1 MRLASKVHSLLE
13 SCLVAWVSA
22 MIRHRWLCL
31 ALIFLLTCGSGYY
44 TIGNLGVNTDT
55 KEMLSADLQ
64 FRKDYALLNRS
75 FPEDARAILVVIR
88 GSNPEQTDLAVR
100 NLGQQFSEQTNTVE
114 SVYTPNRGTFFD
126 RQALLFLD
134 VNELDQ
140 LALEITRAQPFLGR
154 LSQNNSLDQL
164 LNLLNHAIPKQKDSH
179 SLTQTDRLLLDLAHS
194 VQAALQGGHQSISW
208 QKLML
213 GSDSALNQNIGFIL
227 VAPRFD
233 YSDLVPAERSI
244 QSIRAISHEFEANN
258 RGVSVRLTGEVALEH
273 DELESISKG
282 TAVAGAVSLVLVCLS
297 LVCGLRSIRLAT
309 ATLITLV
316 AGLILSAAFATLAVG
331 SLNLISIAF
340 AVLYIG
346 LGVDYAIHLCLRT
359 QEMIRVGMSRD
370 SAVIDSARCLGPSLI
385 LCCLTTSMGFY
396 SFVPT
401 AYQGVSELG
410 VISGTAMFIG
420 LFITLSLL
428 PALLVTLPGKE
439 GASTPESN
447 PIPRN
452 WHSFP
457 VRHRRLIK
465 ISTALISLCG
475 IWSLSDVA
483 FDFDPVSLR
492 DQGAES
498 VTTFRELLKNK
509 ETSPLVI
516 SVIANNEKQAR
527 EKIEQLQQLDS
538 VDSVLSVLDFMP
550 RNQEEKLE
558 LIEALDESLGPLMGD
573 FPPLGPVDVHRQT
586 EEFGTLLAILES
598 NGDAQAEHPYSET
611 AGRLMLRHQL
621 KKLLAILEQSTEQE
635 KQELLETIQNAA
647 LKNLAGTIAKLT
659 TALNASTFDDLNA
672 LPESFL
678 RRWLSQD
685 GLFRLQV
692 QPRKDLNDLD
702 NLREFVEQVQEV
714 APNASDLPVIYSESG
729 KEVVKA
735 FQQATTYAIIAISLI
750 SLIVL
755 GNIRETGLV
764 LMPLFLTAI
773 LTGASTV
780 LFDNPFNF
788 ANIIVLP
795 LLLGLGVDSSIHIV
809 HRLRLMKYE
818 QSEILK
824 TSTARGIFFSGL
836 TTVFSF
842 TSLAF
847 ISHAGTASLGLLL
860 TIGILLTLTCTLVV
874 LPAFAVKPEATFS

>member
-1 MRLASKVHSLLE
+1 
-13 SCLVAWVSA
+13 
-22 MIRHRWLCL
+22 
-31 ALIFLLTCGSGYY
+31 
-44 TIGNLGVNTDT
+44 
-55 KEMLSADLQ
+55 
-64 FRKDYALLNRS
+64 
-75 FPEDARAILVVIR
+75 
-88 GSNPEQTDLAVR
+88 
-100 NLGQQFSEQTNTVE
+100 
-114 SVYTPNRGTFFD
+114 
-126 RQALLFLD
+126 
-134 VNELDQ
+134 
-140 LALEITRAQPFLGR
+140 
-154 LSQNNSLDQL
+154 
-164 LNLLNHAIPKQKDSH
+164 
-179 SLTQTDRLLLDLAHS
+179 
-194 VQAALQGGHQSISW
+194 
-208 QKLML
+208 
-213 GSDSALNQNIGFIL
+213 
-227 VAPRFD
+227 
-233 YSDLVPAERSI
+233 
-244 QSIRAISHEFEANN
+244 
-258 RGVSVRLTGEVALEH
+258 
-273 DELESISKG
+273 
-282 TAVAGAVSLVLVCLS
+282 
-297 LVCGLRSIRLAT
+297 
-309 ATLITLV
+309 
-316 AGLILSAAFATLAVG
+316 
-331 SLNLISIAF
+331 LNLISIAF

-359 QEMIRVGMSRD
+359 QEIIRTGVSRD
-370 SAVIDSARCLGPSLI
+370 SAVINSVRCLGPSLI

-410 VISGTAMFIG
+410 IISGTAMFIG

-428 PALLVTLPGKE
+428 PALLVTLPGKA
-439 GASTPESN
+439 GPSFPESS

-457 VRHRRLIK
+457 IRHRRSIK
-465 ISTALISLCG
+465 ISTALVALCS
-475 IWSLSDVA
+475 IWSLSDIT
-483 FDFDPVSLR
+483 FDFDPISLR

-527 EKIEQLQQLDS
+527 KKIGQLQQLDS
-538 VDSVLSVLDFMP
+538 VGSVISILDFIP
-550 RNQEEKLE
+550 ENQEEKLE
-558 LIEALDESLGPLMGD
+558 IIEALDESLGPLMGD
-573 FPPLGPVDVHRQT
+573 FPPLRTVDVHRQT
-586 EEFGTLLAILES
+586 GELGTLLAILDS
-598 NGDAQAEHPYSET
+598 NGDAQAEHAHSET

-621 KKLLAILEQSTEQE
+621 RNLLVILEQSTKQE
-635 KQELLETIQNAA
+635 KQELLATIQKAA
-647 LKNLAGTIAKLT
+647 LENLAGTIAKLK
-659 TALNASTFDDLNA
+659 TALNASAFDDLNA
-672 LPESFL
+672 LPEPFL

-702 NLREFVEQVQEV
+702 NLREFVEQVREV
-714 APNASDLPVIYSESG
+714 APNASDLPVIYLESG
-729 KEVVKA
+729 KEVVRA
-735 FQQATTYAIIAISLI
+735 FQQAMAYAVIAISLI
-750 SLIVL
+750 SFIVL

-764 LMPLFLTAI
+764 LMPLFLTAL

-809 HRLRLMKYE
+809 HRLRLMQYQ

-874 LPAFAVKPEATFS
+874 LPAFAVKPKPSFS

>member
-1 MRLASKVHSLLE
+1 MPLASKVHSLLE
-13 SCLVAWVSA
+13 RCLVAWVSA
-22 MIRHRWLCL
+22 IIRHRWLCL

-44 TIGNLGVNTDT
+44 TIGNLGMNTDT

-64 FRKDYALLNRS
+64 FRKDYARLNRS
-75 FPEDARAILVVIR
+75 FPEDARAILVVIK
-88 GSNPEQTDLAVR
+88 GSNPEQTDMAVKS
-100 NLGQQFSEQTNTVE
+100 LSQQFREQTDTVE
-114 SVYTPNRGTFFD
+114 SVYTPNRGPFFD
-126 RQALLFLD
+126 RQALLFLNVD
-134 VNELDQ
+134 ELDQ

-164 LNLLNHAIPKQKDSH
+164 LNLLNRAIPKQNDSH
-179 SLTQTDRLLLDLAHS
+179 SLAQTDSLLLDLAQS
-194 VQAALQGGHQSISW
+194 IQAALQGGYQSISW

-213 GSDSALNQNIGFIL
+213 GDNSTLNQNTGFIL

-233 YSDLVPAERSI
+233 YSDLVPAEKSI

-258 RGVSVRLTGEVALEH
+258 RGTSVRLTGEVALEH

-282 TAVAGAVSLVLVCLS
+282 TAVAGAVSLILVCLS
-297 LVCGLRSIRLAT
+297 LVCGLRSVRLAT

-316 AGLILSAAFATLAVG
+316 SGLILSAAFATFAVG
-331 SLNLISIAF
+331 NLNLISIAF

-346 LGVDYAIHLCLRT
+346 LGVDYAIHLCLRI
-359 QEMIRVGMSRD
+359 QEMIRAGVSRD
-370 SAVIDSARCLGPSLI
+370 SAVINSVRCLGPSLI

-410 VISGTAMFIG
+410 IISGTAMFIG

-428 PALLVTLPGKE
+428 PALLVCLPGKA
-439 GASTPESN
+439 GASPPESS

-457 VRHRRLIK
+457 VRHQRSIK
-465 ISTALISLCG
+465 ISTALVALYS
-475 IWSLSDVA
+475 IWSLSDIT

-492 DQGAES
+492 DQGSES

-527 EKIEQLQQLDS
+527 EKIGQLQQLDS
-538 VDSVLSVLDFMP
+538 VDSVLSILDFMP
-550 RNQEEKLE
+550 ENQEEKLE
-558 LIEALDESLGPLMGD
+558 IIEALDDSLGPLMGN
-573 FPPLGPVDVHRQT
+573 FPPLGTVDVHRQT
-586 EEFGTLLAILES
+586 EELGTLLAILDS
-598 NGDAQAEHPYSET
+598 NGNAHAEHAHSET
-611 AGRLMLRHQL
+611 VGRLMLRHQL
-621 KKLLAILEQSTEQE
+621 QNLLVILEQSTKQE
-635 KQELLETIQNAA
+635 KQELLATIQKAA
-647 LKNLAGTIAKLT
+647 LENLAGAIAKLT
-659 TALNASTFDDLNA
+659 TALNASAFDDLNA
-672 LPESFL
+672 LPEPFL

-702 NLREFVEQVQEV
+702 NLREFVEQVREV
-714 APNASDLPVIYSESG
+714 APNASDLPVIYLESG
-729 KEVVKA
+729 KEIVRA
-735 FQQATTYAIIAISLI
+735 FQQATAYAVIAISLI
-750 SLIVL
+750 SFIVL

-809 HRLRLMKYE
+809 HRLRLMQYQ

-860 TIGILLTLTCTLVV
+860 TIGILLTLICTLVV
-874 LPAFAVKPEATFS
+874 LPAFAVKPKPSFS